1 MFFLSALQSVT
12 YDDPRFVT
20 FEDRSHY
27 LNAIELKTQGTVP
40 GLEPQVRRAL
50 AQVNPDLAVIDFV
63 SFAEQV
69 QENFSQQA
77 MIAKLTSL
85 FGLLALVL
93 ASVGLYGVTAY
104 SVERRTSE
112 IGIRMA
118 LGADR
123 LNVLKLVLR
132 GAFLQ
137 VGIGL
142 AIGIPA
148 TILGGRAMA
157 TQLFGVKPYDPNI
170 LLLTTAVLSLA
181 ALVAAV
187 VPARRAATLDP
198 MRALRTE

>member
-1 MFFLSALQSVT
+1 M
-12 YDDPRFVT
+12 
-20 FEDRSHY
+20 
-27 LNAIELKTQGTVP
+27 
-40 GLEPQVRRAL
+40 
-50 AQVNPDLAVIDFV
+50 
-63 SFAEQV
+63 
-69 QENFSQQA
+69 
-77 MIAKLTSL
+77 
-85 FGLLALVL
+85 
-93 ASVGLYGVTAY
+93 TAY

-123 LNVLKLVLR
+123 LNVLRLVLR

-137 VGIGL
+137 MGIGL

-157 TQLFGVKPYDPNI
+157 TQLFSVKPYDPNI
-170 LLLTTAVLSLA
+170 LLLTTAVLTFA

>member
-1 MFFLSALQSVT
+1 
-12 YDDPRFVT
+12 
-20 FEDRSHY
+20 
-27 LNAIELKTQGTVP
+27 
-40 GLEPQVRRAL
+40 
-50 AQVNPDLAVIDFV
+50 
-63 SFAEQV
+63 
-69 QENFSQQA
+69 

-85 FGLLALVL
+85 FGLLALAL

-123 LNVLKLVLR
+123 LNVLRLVLR

-142 AIGIPA
+142 AIGLPA
-148 TILGGRAMA
+148 AILGGRAMA

-170 LLLTTAVLSLA
+170 LLLTTAALSLA
-181 ALVAAV
+181 ALTAAV
-187 VPARRAATLDP
+187 VPARRAASIEP
-198 MRALRTE
+198 IRALRTE